1 MGQLGARSPCTLST
15 KGEIEQ
21 DRWMGKGGGKQGEQI
36 HRVRAPLVLD
46 SIYRSKPLGGVVA
59 GVIIPILLLQK
70 LRVREFN

>member
-1 MGQLGARSPCTLST
+1 
-15 KGEIEQ
+15 
-21 DRWMGKGGGKQGEQI
+21 MGKGGGKQGEQI

-59 GVIIPILLLQK
+59 EVIIPILLLQK